1 IITVAVVMGST
12 MVPLIS
18 GIRYVPPLV
27 DGALGFF
34 TGILLLTVLPMTLIG
49 SLLCHIGIRNLS
61 KPDD

>member
-1 IITVAVVMGST
+1 

-34 TGILLLTVLPMTLIG
+34 TGILLIAVLPIVLIG
-49 SLLCHIGIRNLS
+49 LLLCYIGIRNLS
-61 KPDD
+61 KPVD